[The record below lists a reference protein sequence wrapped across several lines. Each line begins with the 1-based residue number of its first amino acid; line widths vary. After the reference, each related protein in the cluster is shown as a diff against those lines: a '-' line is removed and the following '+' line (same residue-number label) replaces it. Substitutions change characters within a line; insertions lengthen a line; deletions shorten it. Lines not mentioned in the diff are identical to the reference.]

1 MARGYWQPPNSENL
15 IACEGYYIPFNA
27 LNIEDTEMRWNSFLE
42 QVSNELQHKE
52 NSLKV
57 KKEWKTVD
65 GGQSRFVILSDNCVD
80 VVADESEEHYALYV
94 IIPEDCM
101 VPNLAKQLFWK
112 YKSDL
117 KNTLIEL
124 FPGNVKQRKNYRDLV
139 DIG

>member
-15 IACEGYYIPFNA
+15 IACEGYYIPFKA
-27 LNIEDTEMRWNSFLE
+27 LNIQDTEIRWNSFLE

-65 GGQSRFVILSDNCVD
+65 GEQSRFVILSDNCVD
-80 VVADESEEHYALYV
+80 IVAEESRGYYAIYV
-94 IIPEDCM
+94 LIPENCL
-101 VPNLAKQLFWK
+101 VPNLAKHYFWK
-112 YKSDL
+112 YKLDL
-117 KNTLIEL
+117 KKTLIEL
-124 FPGNVKQRKNYRDLV
+124 YPGNVKQRKNYRELV